1 MATSPQFP
9 TTPVIGIAQISTANT
24 ARDGSGTMG
33 TVLTGSANGTKVE
46 AVVIK
51 ATVTTTAGTV
61 RLFIHDGTNARL
73 WREIPIVAIT
83 VSATIPAFETVV
95 PAGITLPNNY
105 SIRASTEKAET
116 FNVFAHGGNL

>member
-9 TTPVIGIAQISTANT
+9 STPVIGIAQISTANT
-24 ARDGSGTMG
+24 ARDGTGTIG
-33 TVLTGSANGTKVE
+33 TVLTGSTNGTKVE
-46 AVVIK
+46 ALVIK
-51 ATVTTTAGTV
+51 AIVTTTAGTV
-61 RLFIHDGTNARL
+61 RIFIHDGTNFRL

-95 PAGITLPNNY
+95 PIGITLPNNY